1 MTIFVIIIF
10 VLTFIVMGF
19 VFATMFSPK
28 LRGKMLANQ
37 IKATKYMMDETKGDI
52 KSISDDMANATKDGI
67 TVTAKA
73 IRNGLLEDTK
83 FCKHCGENIDSD
95 SIYCNKCGKKQ

>member
-37 IKATKYMMDETKGDI
+37 IKATIQPKTIFSPSK
-52 KSISDDMANATKDGI
+52 KCR
-67 TVTAKA
+67 AKA
-73 IRNGLLEDTK
+73 I
-83 FCKHCGENIDSD
+83 IDKISP
-95 SIYCNKCGKKQ
+95 NR